1 MSKLYVLLT
10 LFIGQITWSYAQN
23 SCGTLWDS
31 QWAEEMLLKDRTYL
45 NIPRGTRATIY
56 VPIHY
61 HIVTKA
67 DGTGGFPMTY
77 LMQMHCELNERYTPS
92 DIQFVFDTISYIK
105 SAALY
110 SYATSSIS
118 GDNAT
123 FNAYNTLNHC
133 NVYLVDNPAGNCGYT
148 YRPQTGGIQKR
159 GGIFVK
165 ASRTSTTC
173 SGPGSTTL
181 AHEMGHWLDLPHT
194 FFGWENVAA
203 PNPAA
208 AAPNKPPGV
217 SWNSTERV
225 ARTGVNANCSSSGD
239 FLCGT
244 TPDYLSDRWSNC
256 NATSSFAVYKD
267 PLGVSFTVDAS
278 NYMSYSSD
286 ICASQFSADQMNQ
299 MRNAF
304 QTKTDRIP
312 YLSVP
317 IAPFIDMDT
326 VTCIAPDDKN
336 KLPRNQ
342 VELRWNKVNQAES
355 YHIMVL
361 KGGSTLVNNPNF
373 DILSNL
379 ILDTL
384 VSDTFVKLNASL
396 FPTAILS
403 SNTNYYWKTRPVRRG
418 NSCEDYTFTKNFK
431 VAAFNVDFS
440 VVNVKCKG
448 EGNGAILISTSG
460 GSSAPYSYEADI
472 LGPISDSTYNLE
484 PGIYNITIK
493 GTDPSDFANI
503 SAEVKNPTEMK
514 VNIAVSNN
522 VAVAFTE
529 GGSGSYNYKWN
540 TGETTSSI
548 TIDDKKNYTVTVTDF
563 NGCSI
568 TKSLSVSGINIA
580 ELDSKEF
587 MIYPNPIAE
596 NADFQLKINVIKNLP
611 AQIQLND
618 LKGNTIKQWEVNLQQ
633 GENVEKL
640 NAGSLSKGIY
650 IVWIKSDGFSGYK
663 RLVVQ

>member
-1 MSKLYVLLT
+1 MSKFYLLLS
-10 LFIGQITWSYAQN
+10 LFIGSFTHCFAQN
-23 SCGTLWDS
+23 SCGTQWDS
-31 QWAEEMLLKDRTYL
+31 QWAEEMLLKDKTYL
-45 NIPRGTRATIY
+45 NIPRGTRSTIY
-56 VPIHY
+56 VPMHY
-61 HIVTKA
+61 HVVTKA
-67 DGTGGFPMTY
+67 DGTGGFPLTY
-77 LMQMHCELNERYTPS
+77 LMQMHCELNERYAPS

-105 SAALY
+105 SASLY
-110 SYATSSIS
+110 AYTASSIS
-118 GDNAT
+118 NDNVT
-123 FNAYNTLNHC
+123 FNTYNTLNHC

-173 SGPGSTTL
+173 SAPGSTTL
-181 AHEMGHWLDLPHT
+181 VHEMGHWLDLPHT

-208 AAPNKPPGV
+208 SAPNRPPGV

-256 NATSSFAVYKD
+256 TPTSSSAVYRD
-267 PLGVSFTVDAS
+267 PLGVSFTIDAS
-278 NYMSYSSD
+278 NYMGYSSD
-286 ICASQFSADQMNQ
+286 VCASQFSADQMNQ

-317 IAPFIDMDT
+317 IAPFVDMDT
-326 VTCIAPDDKN
+326 ASCIAPEDKS
-336 KLPRNQ
+336 KLPRNK
-342 VELRWNKVNQAES
+342 VRLSWNKVSQAEM

-384 VSDTFVKLNASL
+384 VVDTFVNLPSSL
-396 FPTAILS
+396 FSTAILV
-403 SNTNYYWKTRPVRRG
+403 SNTNYYWKVKPVRRG

-431 VAAFNVDFS
+431 VAAFGVDYT

-448 EGNGAILISTSG
+448 EANGAILMNTIG
-460 GSSAPYSYEADI
+460 GSSAPYAYEADI
-472 LGPISDSTYNLE
+472 LGPISDSTYNLGA
-484 PGIYNITIK
+484 GIYTITIK
-493 GTDPSDFANI
+493 GTDPSDFVTI
-503 SAEVKNPTEMK
+503 PIEIKNPEEIK

-529 GGSGSYNYKWN
+529 GGAGGYTYKWS
-540 TGETTSSI
+540 TGATTSSI
-548 TIDDKKNYTVTVTDF
+548 AVEDKKNYSVTVTDL
-563 NGCSI
+563 NGCSV
-568 TKSLSVSGINIA
+568 TKSLSISGINVA
-580 ELDSKEF
+580 ELESKEF
-587 MIYPNPIAE
+587 AIYPNPVSE
-596 NADFQLKINVIKNLP
+596 NANFQLKISAVKSIP

-618 LKGNTIKQWEVNLQQ
+618 LKGNVVKQWSVALQQ
-633 GENVEKL
+633 GENIEKL
-640 NAGSLSKGIY
+640 EAGILSKGVY
-650 IVWIKSDGFSGYK
+650 IVTIKSDGFSGYK
-663 RLVVQ
+663 RLIVH